1 MKEKIKIGVVGP
13 FSGPRSVYG
22 QMLIEG
28 VNRAKLN
35 YADNIE
41 WVYQDDKGDPNT
53 IKDISKEMIESG
65 VVAVIGHFNSACA
78 LKAIPFYSKAKIP
91 FLVPAS
97 TNLEVTLNSEEL
109 VFRFC
114 SNDLVQ
120 AETVINFLKTKD
132 IQTITA
138 VSDETFY
145 GKSLA
150 DLLYQS
156 ANSLFK
162 EVTRIEDFN
171 SENNKHSDAIF
182 FAGTHFNSATYL
194 RELRMRGY
202 KGIFIAS
209 DDSYVDEFIELAQD
223 YSNDAFTIKAKE
235 DYVETS
241 FLAASYLLECIE
253 SNVENLINELATGN
267 STIKFSSNG
276 DRLGASWIIAQVI
289 DKSFVEVNYHKTF
302 S

>member
-1 MKEKIKIGVVGP
+1 MKEKIKIGVAGP
-13 FSGPRSVYG
+13 FSGPRSIYG
-22 QMLIEG
+22 QMLMEG
-28 VNRAKLN
+28 VKRAKLN
-35 YADNIE
+35 YTGNIE
-41 WVYQDDKGDPNT
+41 WVYQDDKGDPHT
-53 IKDISKEMIESG
+53 IEGISKHMIESG
-65 VVAVIGHFNSACA
+65 VSAVIGHFNSACA
-78 LKAIPFYSKAKIP
+78 LKAIPLYSKAKIP

-97 TNLEVTLNSEEL
+97 TNLDVTLNSKGL

-120 AETVINFLKTKD
+120 AETVIEFLKTKD

-150 DLLYQS
+150 DLFYENATTS
-156 ANSLFK
+156 FK
-162 EVTRIEDFN
+162 EVTRIDDFN
-171 SENNKHSDAIF
+171 NENHKYSDAIF
-182 FAGTHFNSATYL
+182 FAGTHFNSAKYL
-194 RELRMRGY
+194 KELRMKGF

-209 DDSYVDEFIELAQD
+209 DDSYVDEFIELAND

-235 DYVETS
+235 DYRETS
-241 FLAASYLLECIE
+241 FLATSYLLECIE
-253 SNVENLINELATGN
+253 SNVEDLINKLARGN
-267 STIKFSSNG
+267 SKMKFSTNG
-276 DRLGASWIIAQVI
+276 DRLGVSWIIAQVI